1 MMRMVSN
8 VKVSPHANDIKE
20 DQRDENGINANQDF
34 GDDIR
39 VKWDDDYG
47 LAHNSKYVLW
57 QAHILKICSKS
68 GQHL

>member
-39 VKWDDDYG
+39 VEWDDDG
-47 LAHNSKYVLW
+47 LDYQDA
-57 QAHILKICSKS
+57 
-68 GQHL
+68 

>member
-39 VKWDDDYG
+39 VKWDDDDG
-47 LAHNSKYVLW
+47 LDYQDA
-57 QAHILKICSKS
+57 
-68 GQHL
+68 